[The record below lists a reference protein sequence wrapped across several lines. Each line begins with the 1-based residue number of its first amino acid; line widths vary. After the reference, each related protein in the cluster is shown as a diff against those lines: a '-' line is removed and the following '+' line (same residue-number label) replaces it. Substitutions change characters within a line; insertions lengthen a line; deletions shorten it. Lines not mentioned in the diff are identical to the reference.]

1 MEIFDKKLILN
12 NKITFE
18 GIKKIND
25 IDLLALIIGRGA
37 YSDTSYAK
45 SSDYFEKLKGI
56 EHFTAEQIGKIRGVN
71 KNDKIFLESLI
82 EFSNRIKE
90 RATEDIDIITNNHD
104 IVTLFMPLIGNIP
117 HEELWIACM
126 NNSNR
131 LVDKFLLSKGTTHNS
146 DFDIRIL
153 MKRVIDSL
161 ASKVVMVHNH
171 PCGILKPSQ
180 EDIDVTVKLKTAMDY
195 FDISLIDHVIINKDK
210 SYSMVNGG
218 DLVSK

>member
-90 RATEDIDIITNNHD
+90 RATEDIDIITSNHD

-161 ASKVVMVHNH
+161 
-171 PCGILKPSQ
+171 LQ
-180 EDIDVTVKLKTAMDY
+180 
-195 FDISLIDHVIINKDK
+195 K
-210 SYSMVNGG
+210 S
-218 DLVSK
+218 